1 MQTRRE
7 FLSFAASLLGTAGA
21 AGECLESLARAAA
34 IEPMAGSTYLDA
46 EHVVILMQ
54 ENRSFDHAFGTLRG
68 VRGFNDPRAI
78 TLPDGNPVWVQADEN
93 GKRFAPFRLDI
104 KATKA
109 TWMGSLPHSWADQ
122 IDARNGGHYDRWLPA
137 KRSGSR
143 DYADMP
149 LTLGYY
155 TRADIPFYYA
165 LADAFTICDQYFC
178 SSLTGTTPNRCY
190 LWTGTIRERQ
200 TQQSPA
206 NVRNEEVEYETMAD
220 WPTFPERLE
229 DLGVSWKVYQNEIT
243 IDSGFTEAE
252 DAWLANFGDNPLEY
266 FNQYHV
272 RLAPVRRAF
281 VERRIKALPA
291 QIEAL
296 QQQLASQ
303 ADRSSQRAKRLA
315 QLRTE
320 LTRLKAERD
329 KFRGQS
335 LEALAPR
342 ERALHERA
350 FSANAG
356 DPHYRQLTDL
366 VYRDNGTERGTERRM
381 RVPKGDVLHQF
392 REDVQ
397 GGRLPRVSWIVS
409 PQTFS
414 DHPSSPW
421 YGAWYIA
428 EVLDILTRNPG
439 VWKKTI
445 FLMTYDEND
454 GYFDHV
460 PPFVAPHPGHPE
472 TGEVSPGIDASVE
485 YVELAQDQKRVGP
498 KHARGGSIGLGYRV
512 PMVIASPWSRGGC
525 VCSQVFDHTSVLQ
538 FLEHF
543 LTRRLGRKVEEPN
556 ISRWRRVVCGDLS
569 ASFQSSADARD
580 ATLSFPPRDE
590 FLESIHQAQFK
601 GLPSDFHPLSHEEL
615 ERMRENPVAS
625 SLLPRQEPGTRPS
638 CPLPYQLGVQGLLD
652 QKRARF
658 TIQFVASDELFGL
671 RAAGAPFTVYAIG
684 STAKIT
690 VRNYAVQAGQQLHD
704 AWTLAEFPNGRYHL
718 RVYGPNG
725 FFREFAGT
733 AHDPPVDMSV
743 EDVRVHN
750 GRATLTGDISLG
762 VTNRDAAR
770 SVTIEV
776 QDHAY
781 GNPTQSRTVTTGQE
795 VTVTVESR
803 KSGGWYDF
811 SCRIKEPAGELF
823 RRYAGRVETGR
834 WSTSD
839 PAIARPH

>member
-78 TLPDGNPVWVQADEN
+78 TLPDGNPVWVQADEH

-104 KATKA
+104 KASKA

-266 FNQYHV
+266 FNQYRV

-291 QIEAL
+291 QIEAI
-296 QQQLASQ
+296 QQQLAGQ
-303 ADRSSQRAKRLA
+303 ADRSGQRAKRLA
-315 QLRTE
+315 QLRSE

-335 LEALAPR
+335 LEALAPGNGPCTNGPSAPT
-342 ERALHERA
+342 RAIR
-350 FSANAG
+350 
-356 DPHYRQLTDL
+356 
-366 VYRDNGTERGTERRM
+366 
-381 RVPKGDVLHQF
+381 
-392 REDVQ
+392 
-397 GGRLPRVSWIVS
+397 I
-409 PQTFS
+409 
-414 DHPSSPW
+414 
-421 YGAWYIA
+421 
-428 EVLDILTRNPG
+428 
-439 VWKKTI
+439 
-445 FLMTYDEND
+445 
-454 GYFDHV
+454 
-460 PPFVAPHPGHPE
+460 
-472 TGEVSPGIDASVE
+472 TGS
-485 YVELAQDQKRVGP
+485 
-498 KHARGGSIGLGYRV
+498 
-512 PMVIASPWSRGGC
+512 
-525 VCSQVFDHTSVLQ
+525 
-538 FLEHF
+538 
-543 LTRRLGRKVEEPN
+543 
-556 ISRWRRVVCGDLS
+556 
-569 ASFQSSADARD
+569 
-580 ATLSFPPRDE
+580 
-590 FLESIHQAQFK
+590 
-601 GLPSDFHPLSHEEL
+601 
-615 ERMRENPVAS
+615 
-625 SLLPRQEPGTRPS
+625 
-638 CPLPYQLGVQGLLD
+638 
-652 QKRARF
+652 
-658 TIQFVASDELFGL
+658 
-671 RAAGAPFTVYAIG
+671 
-684 STAKIT
+684 
-690 VRNYAVQAGQQLHD
+690 
-704 AWTLAEFPNGRYHL
+704 
-718 RVYGPNG
+718 
-725 FFREFAGT
+725 
-733 AHDPPVDMSV
+733 
-743 EDVRVHN
+743 
-750 GRATLTGDISLG
+750 
-762 VTNRDAAR
+762 
-770 SVTIEV
+770 
-776 QDHAY
+776 
-781 GNPTQSRTVTTGQE
+781 
-795 VTVTVESR
+795 
-803 KSGGWYDF
+803 
-811 SCRIKEPAGELF
+811 
-823 RRYAGRVETGR
+823 
-834 WSTSD
+834 
-839 PAIARPH
+839 

>member
-1 MQTRRE
+1 
-7 FLSFAASLLGTAGA
+7 
-21 AGECLESLARAAA
+21 
-34 IEPMAGSTYLDA
+34 
-46 EHVVILMQ
+46 
-54 ENRSFDHAFGTLRG
+54 
-68 VRGFNDPRAI
+68 
-78 TLPDGNPVWVQADEN
+78 
-93 GKRFAPFRLDI
+93 
-104 KATKA
+104 
-109 TWMGSLPHSWADQ
+109 
-122 IDARNGGHYDRWLPA
+122 
-137 KRSGSR
+137 
-143 DYADMP
+143 MP

-190 LWTGTIRERQ
+190 LWTGTIREKQ
-200 TQQSPA
+200 SQQSPA

-243 IDSGFTEAE
+243 IDSGFTDAE

-291 QIEAL
+291 EIEAL
-296 QQQLASQ
+296 QQQVAAK
-303 ADRSSQRAKRLA
+303 ADQSDRRAKRLA

-320 LTRLKAERD
+320 LERLQAERD
-329 KFRGQS
+329 KFRGKS
-335 LEALAPR
+335 LEPLSPR

-350 FSANAG
+350 FSANTG

-366 VYRDNGTERGTERRM
+366 TYRDNGTKRRM

-392 REDVQ
+392 RQDVQ
-397 GGRLPRVSWIVS
+397 GGRLPKVSWIVS

-428 EVLDILTRNPG
+428 EVLDILTRNPD

-472 TGEVSPGIDASVE
+472 TGEVSPGVDASVE

-498 KHARGGSIGLGYRV
+498 EHARGSSIGLGYRV

-543 LTRRLGRKVEEPN
+543 LTRKLGRKVEEPN

-615 ERMRENPVAS
+615 ERIRENTGSSS
-625 SLLPRQEPGTRPS
+625 SLPQQEPGTRPS
-638 CPLPYQLGVQGLLD
+638 CPIPYQLAVEGSLGPTRRHFMIGFEAGD
-652 QKRARF
+652 
-658 TIQFVASDELFGL
+658 TLFGP
-671 RAAGAPFTVYAIG
+671 RSAGAPFTVYALR
-684 STAKIT
+684 STAKVT
-690 VRNYAVQAGQQLHD
+690 VCNFAVEAGHHLQHGWRLD
-704 AWTLAEFPNGRYHL
+704 EFPNEKYLL

-733 AHDPPVDMSV
+733 SDDIIEPRC
-743 EDVRVHN
+743 ECVRVQSEQLS
-750 GRATLTGDISLG
+750 LTGDIALII
-762 VTNRDAAR
+762 TNCDPAKT
-770 SVTIEV
+770 VIIEV

-781 GNPTQSRTVTTGQE
+781 GNPAQSQKLMPMQE
-795 VTVTVESR
+795 VKVTVESR

-811 SCRIKEPAGELF
+811 SCRVKEPAGELF

-839 PAIARPH
+839 PAIGRQH